1 MSTSTCWNMSYGVSN
16 GITCFGVCV
25 CVCACV
31 RACVCVRARAC
42 VLRASVCVFILSLLS
57 NNGPVEQYV

>member
-1 MSTSTCWNMSYGVSN
+1 MGFQMVLHVLVCV
-16 GITCFGVCV
+16 CVCV
-25 CVCACV
+25 CVCARACVPACV
-31 RACVCVRARAC
+31 RVCVRAR